1 MENTAKLC
9 KTCGK
14 LLTLDNFRF
23 VPRAADKHASVCK
36 ECASAARKSKIRGG
50 GNPELAKFS
59 ARELIAELR
68 VRGYKG
74 TLEITQRLTV

>member
-23 VPRAADKHASVCK
+23 VPLAADKHASVCK
-36 ECASAARKSKIRGG
+36 ECASAARKSKIKGG
-50 GNPELAKFS
+50 GEILNSPNSLPENLS
-59 ARELIAELR
+59 PNSEPEDI
-68 VRGYKG
+68 KG
-74 TLEITQRLTV
+74 RSK

>member
-23 VPRAADKHASVCK
+23 VPLAADKHASVCK
-36 ECASAARKSKIRGG
+36 ECASAARKSKIKGG
-50 GNPELAKFS
+50 GILNSPNSLPENLS
-59 ARELIAELR
+59 PNSEPEDI
-68 VRGYKG
+68 KG
-74 TLEITQRLTV
+74 RSK

>member
-23 VPRAADKHASVCK
+23 VPLAADKHASVCK
-36 ECASAARKSKIRGG
+36 ECASAARKSKIKGG
-50 GNPELAKFS
+50 GKS
-59 ARELIAELR
+59 
-68 VRGYKG
+68 
-74 TLEITQRLTV
+74 